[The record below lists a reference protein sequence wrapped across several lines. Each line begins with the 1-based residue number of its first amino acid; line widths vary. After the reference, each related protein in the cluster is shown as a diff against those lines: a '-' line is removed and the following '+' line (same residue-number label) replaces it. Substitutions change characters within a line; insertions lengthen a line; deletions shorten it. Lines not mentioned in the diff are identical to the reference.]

1 MRFKDHLIH
10 VRSVISES
18 IVLITSFL
26 KDTLRSVFAIL
37 ESEVSGTMVCL
48 SDVCRKYPINEWDI
62 VGIWKKKEQLS
73 VAGWFLRRDADLLQG
88 LAAATAQKTK
98 PLMFLCFCCRKLTRR
113 ASKTHLTVVAVKQSI
128 TILCATF
135 GIFLVSQ
142 DYRGTQ
148 YIHKYITE
156 YVKDTIVMLL

>member
-62 VGIWKKKEQLS
+62 VGI
-73 VAGWFLRRDADLLQG
+73 
-88 LAAATAQKTK
+88 
-98 PLMFLCFCCRKLTRR
+98 
-113 ASKTHLTVVAVKQSI
+113 
-128 TILCATF
+128 
-135 GIFLVSQ
+135 
-142 DYRGTQ
+142 
-148 YIHKYITE
+148 
-156 YVKDTIVMLL
+156 